1 MRLTYALLAALLL
14 LALPSRADTLYEVTG
29 TATLTG
35 NNVCGGTCVETIDFT
50 LNFDEQLASTSFGTL
65 YTLTLVGESSTSSG
79 PVNLGLAFDGLINTQ
94 PGPGNSD
101 VNYLAFENLNANP
114 GTGTD
119 EIDVWVNENDQP
131 LPFVPLIVGSDMY
144 ACNSAA
150 CVPDFCPSWFPCN
163 TSGGN
168 FGIFLNGSVTSE
180 TRLIATPEPSE
191 LGLLALGALLLALAA
206 LYRSGRRRSDWI
218 PTYRSTYP

>member
-14 LALPSRADTLYEVTG
+14 LALPSRADSLYEVTG

-35 NNVCGGTCVETIDFT
+35 NNACSGVCVETIDFT
-50 LNFDEQLASTSFGTL
+50 LDFDEQLASTSFGTL
-65 YTLTLVGESSTSSG
+65 YTLALVGESSTSSG
-79 PVNLGLAFDGLINTQ
+79 PLNLSLGFDGLVNTQ

-101 VNYLAFENLNANP
+101 TNYLPFLSQS
-114 GTGTD
+114 GGTD
-119 EIDVWVNENDQP
+119 EIDVWVNENEQP
-131 LPFVPLIVGSDMY
+131 APFVPQMAGADMFS
-144 ACNSAA
+144 CNSAT
-150 CVPDFCPSWFPCN
+150 CVPDFCPSSFSCVD
-163 TSGGN
+163 GGPN
-168 FGIFLNGSVTSE
+168 DGIFLNGSVTSE

-191 LGLLALGALLLALAA
+191 PGLLALGALLLALTA